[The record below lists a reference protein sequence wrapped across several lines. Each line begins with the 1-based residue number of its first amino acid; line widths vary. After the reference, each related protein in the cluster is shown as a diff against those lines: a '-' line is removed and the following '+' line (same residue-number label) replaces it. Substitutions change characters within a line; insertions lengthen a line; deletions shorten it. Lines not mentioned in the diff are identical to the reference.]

1 MILVFPSAVVRE
13 PWKEAVSAPWEM
25 SEWMGTEEFLPFSP
39 PKFPLSG
46 VWLQSVAPFWPTI
59 PWIFEYYPP
68 SPSSFF
74 NSKLEAR
81 DALSLLWMLLRNLA
95 RKVASV
101 LLQVLSGDVIRGVN
115 GSFKQRHFPGAG
127 FCHPVSVL
135 SRECIIHHGY
145 GRRVGSAT
153 ACNNYTI

>member
-25 SEWMGTEEFLPFSP
+25 SEWTGTEEFLPFSP

-46 VWLQSVAPFWPTI
+46 VWLQSVAPFWLTV
-59 PWIFEYYPP
+59 PWIFEYLLPPDPP
-68 SPSSFF
+68 SPFLTR
-74 NSKLEAR
+74 NWKQE
-81 DALSLLWMLLRNLA
+81 MLYRCCECYWETWLGR
-95 RKVASV
+95 
-101 LLQVLSGDVIRGVN
+101 LLQYCCKFCLGMSLGVLMEALNKD
-115 GSFKQRHFPGAG
+115 FPGAE

-145 GRRVGSAT
+145 GRCGWQ
-153 ACNNYTI
+153 CNSLQ